1 MMMAPHQQ
9 HHQQQQQQQQQPGI
23 PTRSTATPMFLANGT
38 AYTPLVTNCAPLSTS
53 SGNVN
58 QSIHHHQ
65 QQQQQQHTNSQD
77 FREIPQQALADS
89 VSAITTHPDF
99 TAALAAAITSIISQN
114 NTQSA
119 HIHAAAQQLQ
129 HQAREGGVAKET
141 TTTSQSSAFTVV
153 TPVNGGAIQRERVER
168 QSPPRVGGA
177 PAPVPVAETSISS
190 ILNSALMSITN
201 DQKPGIKPSSAAS
214 HLVATTTERAQR

>member
-1 MMMAPHQQ
+1 
-9 HHQQQQQQQQQPGI
+9 
-23 PTRSTATPMFLANGT
+23 MFLANGT

-58 QSIHHHQ
+58 QSIQHQHHHQQ

-77 FREIPQQALADS
+77 FRENPQQALADS

-99 TAALAAAITSIISQN
+99 TAALAAAITSIFSQN

-129 HQAREGGVAKET
+129 QQAREGGVVKE

-153 TPVNGGAIQRERVER
+153 TPVNGGATQRERVER

-177 PAPVPVAETSISS
+177 PAPVPVTETTISS

-201 DQKPGIKPSSAAS
+201 DQKPGIKSSSAAS